1 MILFLENIIFQG
13 IHVTVLS
20 ILQRQNMPLGGND
33 GEIGRE
39 TRGTQITT
47 ELNLIEK
54 SQHMKITKSLKG
66 LFFKVNLMF

>member
-1 MILFLENIIFQG
+1 MILYSENIVFQG

-39 TRGTQITT
+39 TRGTQSRST
-47 ELNLIEK
+47 
-54 SQHMKITKSLKG
+54 
-66 LFFKVNLMF
+66 

>member
-13 IHVTVLS
+13 IHVTVLF

-39 TRGTQITT
+39 TRGTQ
-47 ELNLIEK
+47 
-54 SQHMKITKSLKG
+54 SQST
-66 LFFKVNLMF
+66 

>member
-1 MILFLENIIFQG
+1 MNTSKILPQ
-13 IHVTVLS
+13 T
-20 ILQRQNMPLGGND
+20 
-33 GEIGRE
+33 
-39 TRGTQITT
+39 TT